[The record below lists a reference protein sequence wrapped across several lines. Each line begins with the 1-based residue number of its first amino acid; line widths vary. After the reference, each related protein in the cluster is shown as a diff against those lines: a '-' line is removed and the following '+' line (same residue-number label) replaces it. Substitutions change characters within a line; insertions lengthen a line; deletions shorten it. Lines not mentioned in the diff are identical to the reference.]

1 MKQVIE
7 VLLSRVAHRGVSPD
21 EVPWLIRDVLNAVG
35 DAGEPTVDEVNR
47 RLAMLGWDEEIL
59 DEVSFFLIIC
69 LIEERDECCVE
80 ERMEHLFEHTAL

>member
-1 MKQVIE
+1 VKQVIE

-35 DAGEPTVDEVNR
+35 QGREPAVDEVNR

-59 DEVSFFLIIC
+59 DEVSFALIIC
-69 LIEERDECCVE
+69 LIEERDECSVE
-80 ERMEHLFEHTAL
+80 QHK